1 LDQFL
6 FDSDIGAVIRWRDMI
21 VLSWRQFA
29 LRLPVTCVT
38 RFLGYGDTYA
48 NHRVGLARNLTL
60 SKCIHIAIHSSAY
73 LFATTLLP
81 FKTEFVEALAEEYD
95 RQRDLP
101 SFSHSPPPQQK
112 ASPLTMPLWC
122 IFSHADTFTPAQ
134 RTAFAK
140 DVTDYYVDKC
150 LPAF

>member
-1 LDQFL
+1 MT
-6 FDSDIGAVIRWRDMI
+6 IRY
-21 VLSWRQFA
+21 
-29 LRLPVTCVT
+29 T
-38 RFLGYGDTYA
+38 

-60 SKCIHIAIHSSAY
+60 SKRIHIAIHSSAY

-81 FKTEFVEALAEEYD
+81 FKTEFVEALADNTTGKEIYQVSAIG
-95 RQRDLP
+95 RPHNKKPAL
-101 SFSHSPPPQQK
+101 SPQ
-112 ASPLTMPLWC
+112 PLWR